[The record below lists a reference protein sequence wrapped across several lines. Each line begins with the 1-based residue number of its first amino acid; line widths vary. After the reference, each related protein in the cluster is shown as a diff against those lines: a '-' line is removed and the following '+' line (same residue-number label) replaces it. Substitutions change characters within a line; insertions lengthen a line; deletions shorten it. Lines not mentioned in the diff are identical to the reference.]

1 MKGMRRIH
9 GVWKNLPYLDL
20 FFAVLITLLF
30 LIFNHI
36 LHSSGTSL
44 GAPIR
49 ESLPERAVSDSWHS
63 PAATALR
70 SAFPSSTEP
79 DRYPDNSSI
88 VASSGSMIPALR
100 PPPSRR
106 ITPLLN
112 HAAAGVVSA
121 KSPSTGGGHSAV
133 LILGFNHNH
142 RESRVKTMEALEVLM
157 KSKGQRNIAFEFPS
171 DLQND
176 FDVYCSSP
184 QRGGDKVKFAKA
196 MLARYPASALL
207 NDRQREDCSRKLLGT
222 ESIKS
227 LLDVAALARK
237 YRAGVHLVDVPMRQV
252 HLADPRIPYRNKVM
266 AEHLVAGS
274 GGKTV
279 VALVGSA
286 HIGHGDLGVSLDDRL
301 EVLGA
306 ETLSVNVASPN
317 APSRIDWG
325 TNRETADIMISEP
338 GELAPVIAMRFPGM

>member
-1 MKGMRRIH
+1 MKGMRQLH
-9 GVWKNLPYLDL
+9 GAWRYLPYLDL

-49 ESLPERAVSDSWHS
+49 ESLPERAVWGSWDS
-63 PAATALR
+63 PVT
-70 SAFPSSTEP
+70 SAFRSVFTTSTDP
-79 DRYPDNSSI
+79 DRYPDDSSS

-100 PPPSRR
+100 PPPLRR

-112 HAAAGVVSA
+112 HAAAGFVSA

-142 RESRVKTMEALEVLM
+142 RESRLKTMEALEVLM

-171 DLQND
+171 DLQHD
-176 FDVYCSSP
+176 FDLYCSSP
-184 QRGGDKVKFAKA
+184 QRGGDKVKFTMA
-196 MLARYPASALL
+196 MLARYPASSLL
-207 NDRQREDCSRKLLGT
+207 NDRQRADCSRKLLGT

-227 LLDVAALARK
+227 LLHVAALARK
-237 YRAGVHLVDVPMRQV
+237 YRAGVHLVDVPMKQV
-252 HLADPRIPYRNKVM
+252 QFADPRIPYRNKVM
-266 AEHLVAGS
+266 AEQLVAGS

-301 EVLGA
+301 ERLGA
-306 ETLSVNVASPN
+306 ETLSVNVASPDT
-317 APSRIDWG
+317 PSRIDWG
-325 TNRETADIMISEP
+325 TNRQTADVMISEP
-338 GELAPVIAMRFPGM
+338 GELAPVIATRFPGM

>member
-44 GAPIR
+44 GLPIR
-49 ESLPERAVSDSWHS
+49 ESLPERAISDSWDS

-70 SAFPSSTEP
+70 SALPSSTDP
-79 DRYPDNSSI
+79 DRYPDDSLS

-100 PPPSRR
+100 PPPLRR
-106 ITPLLN
+106 ISPLLN

-121 KSPSTGGGHSAV
+121 KSPSTGGGHSSV

-176 FDVYCSSP
+176 FDLYCSSP

-196 MLARYPASALL
+196 MLAHYPPSAIL
-207 NDRQREDCSRKLLGT
+207 NDGQRADCSRKLLAT

-227 LLDVAALARK
+227 LLDVAALAKK
-237 YRAGVHLVDVPMRQV
+237 YRAYVHLVDVPMEKV
-252 HLADPRIPYRNKVM
+252 HLAEPRIPYRNQIM
-266 AEHLVAGS
+266 AEHLLEGYR
-274 GGKTV
+274 GETV

-301 EVLGA
+301 ERLGA

-325 TNRETADIMISEP
+325 TNRQTADVMISEP
-338 GELAPVIAMRFPGM
+338 GELSSVIAMRFPGM

>member
-1 MKGMRRIH
+1 MKGTRQLH
-9 GVWKNLPYLDL
+9 GIWKNLPYPDL

-36 LHSSGTSL
+36 LHSSGASL
-44 GAPIR
+44 GFPIR

-63 PAATALR
+63 PVATALR
-70 SAFPSSTEP
+70 SVFPSSPDP
-79 DRYPDNSSI
+79 DRYPDDFSS
-88 VASSGSMIPALR
+88 VASSGSMIPAMR
-100 PPPSRR
+100 PPPSPR
-106 ITPLLN
+106 IQPLLKQDS
-112 HAAAGVVSA
+112 AGVVSA

-133 LILGFNHNH
+133 LILGFNHN
-142 RESRVKTMEALEVLM
+142 RRDSRVKTMEALEVLM

-171 DLQND
+171 DLQDD
-176 FDVYCSSP
+176 FDLYCASP
-184 QRGGDKVKFAKA
+184 QRGADKVKFAKA

-207 NDRQREDCSRKLLGT
+207 NDRQREDCSRKLLVT

-237 YRAGVHLVDVPMRQV
+237 YRAGVHLVDVPMKQV
-252 HLADPRIPYRNKVM
+252 YLADPRIPYRNKVM

-301 EVLGA
+301 ERLGA
-306 ETLSVNVASPN
+306 ETLSVNIASPN

-325 TNRETADIMISEP
+325 TNRQTADVMISEP
-338 GELAPVIAMRFPGM
+338 GELAPVIATRFPGM

>member
-1 MKGMRRIH
+1 MKGMRQLH
-9 GVWKNLPYLDL
+9 GAWRYLPYLDL

-44 GAPIR
+44 GFPIR
-49 ESLPERAVSDSWHS
+49 ESLPERAVWGSWDS
-63 PAATALR
+63 PVT
-70 SAFPSSTEP
+70 SAFRSVFTTSTDP
-79 DRYPDNSSI
+79 DRYPDDSSS

-100 PPPSRR
+100 PPPLRR

-112 HAAAGVVSA
+112 HAAAGFVSA

-142 RESRVKTMEALEVLM
+142 RESRLKTMEALEVLM

-176 FDVYCSSP
+176 FDLYCSSP
-184 QRGGDKVKFAKA
+184 QRGGDKVKFTMA
-196 MLARYPASALL
+196 MLARYPASSLL
-207 NDRQREDCSRKLLGT
+207 NDRQRADCSRKLLGT

-227 LLDVAALARK
+227 LLHVAALARK
-237 YRAGVHLVDVPMRQV
+237 YRAGVHLVDVPMKQV
-252 HLADPRIPYRNKVM
+252 QFADPRIPYRNKVM
-266 AEHLVAGS
+266 AEQLVAGS

-301 EVLGA
+301 ERLGA
-306 ETLSVNVASPN
+306 ETLSVNVASPDT
-317 APSRIDWG
+317 PSRIDWG
-325 TNRETADIMISEP
+325 TNRQTADVMISEP
-338 GELAPVIAMRFPGM
+338 GELAPVIATRFPGM